1 MHIAN
6 TVLMIFRYL
15 RAESVSTKANTGNIT
30 WAGQTL
36 GPGYESDGRFQG
48 TLDIKT
54 FPCDAVSNSCK
65 VTVPAPSMAL
75 VFLTE
80 EALKSSAN
88 SEEAQTFATSSITKT
103 RNTVTIDP
111 GALATSNGMNG
122 KSRQLGSTSKGG
134 LKNAASSS
142 AGVSLMFL
150 ALSGAVASIL
160 VM

>member
-1 MHIAN
+1 
-6 TVLMIFRYL
+6 
-15 RAESVSTKANTGNIT
+15 
-30 WAGQTL
+30 
-36 GPGYESDGRFQG
+36 
-48 TLDIKT
+48 
-54 FPCDAVSNSCK
+54 
-65 VTVPAPSMAL
+65 MAL